1 MPRKVE
7 ISHKTVIF
15 TVLFLLGL
23 WFIFQIRDI
32 LAIIFVAIVLMSALK
47 PAVDI
52 LERKRIPRALG
63 IFLMYIFLWAVM
75 ALIIAVVVPPL
86 VTQTQSLIKILPT
99 AIADIEILS
108 GIDQQAVSEQV
119 FSRLGSLP
127 ADIFRVTLGVFSNIV
142 SVLTIMFIAF
152 YLLLERK
159 YLDRYLAIL
168 LGNDKPART
177 TKVINEIERRLGGWV
192 RGELILMLFV
202 GILTYIGLLILGV
215 DIALPLAIIAGLL
228 EIIPNLGPTISAIPA
243 ILVALTIHPLIALAT
258 AALYFLVQLVENN
271 ILVPKIMQRAVGV
284 NPLVSIL
291 GLMVGFRLAGPAG
304 AILAI
309 PLIISVQTIA
319 QEVFS
324 IKDVLGEV

>member
-1 MPRKVE
+1 MPRKIEV
-7 ISHKTVIF
+7 SHKTVIF

-32 LAIIFVAIVLMSALK
+32 LAVVFVAIVLMSALK
-47 PAVDI
+47 PAVDF
-52 LERKRIPRALG
+52 LERQRIPRALA
-63 IFLMYIFLWAVM
+63 IFFMYIMLWAIM
-75 ALIIAVVVPPL
+75 ALIVAGVVPPL
-86 VTQTQSLIKILPT
+86 VTQTQALIKLLP
-99 AIADIEILS
+99 AAVADVEIFK
-108 GIDQQAVSEQV
+108 GINQQSFSDQ
-119 FSRLGSLP
+119 FLSRLGSLP
-127 ADIFRVTLGVFSNIV
+127 ANIFKLTLGVFSNII
-142 SVLTIMFIAF
+142 SVLTTMFIAF

-159 YLDRYLAIL
+159 YLDRYLGIL
-168 LGNDKPART
+168 LGSDKPARA

-202 GILTYIGLLILGV
+202 GVLTYLGLIILGV

-228 EIIPNLGPTISAIPA
+228 EIIPNLGPTISAVPA
-243 ILVALTIHPLIALAT
+243 ILVALTIHPLTALAT

-271 ILVPKIMQRAVGV
+271 ILVPKVMQRAVGV

-291 GLMVGFRLAGPAG
+291 GLMVGFKLAGPAG

-319 QEVFS
+319 LEMFS
-324 IKDVLGEV
+324 LKDVLGEE